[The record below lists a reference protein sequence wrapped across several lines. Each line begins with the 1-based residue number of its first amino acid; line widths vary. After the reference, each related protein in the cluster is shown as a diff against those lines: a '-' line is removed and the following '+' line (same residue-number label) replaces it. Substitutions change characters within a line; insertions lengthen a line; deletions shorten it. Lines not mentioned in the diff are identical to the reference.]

1 MAFWG
6 MLLFGNKWGKVV
18 TNNTKW
24 GKVGISY
31 SSLIRS
37 ADSIQRQQYTG
48 MRAPQGFARV
58 AEDTLFVGV
67 HDRQLDPKGR
77 LALPASFRPR
87 LEPRCFLSIG
97 RDKCVDIL
105 TAEAFEAAAR
115 ESMDKVR
122 NGEMSLNQQRA
133 QASNTFE
140 VAIDAQGRIN
150 IEEKL
155 REYAGLTL
163 NSRVVVSGSFDR
175 VEIWEPERHER
186 VVLMGIEQI
195 AGSGE

>member
-1 MAFWG
+1 MT
-6 MLLFGNKWGKVV
+6 L
-18 TNNTKW
+18 TW

-31 SSLIRS
+31 FLLIRS
-37 ADSIQRQQYTG
+37 ADSLQRQQYTG
-48 MRAPQGFARV
+48 KQAPQGFVRV

-97 RDKCVDIL
+97 RDKCVDVL
-105 TAEAFEAAAR
+105 TAGDFEEFAR
-115 ESMDKVR
+115 ESMEKVR
-122 NGEMSLNQQRA
+122 KGEMSLNQQRA

-163 NSRVVVSGSFDR
+163 NSRVLVSGNYNR
-175 VEIWEPERHER
+175 IEIWDPERHER